1 MRRCVLKDIT
11 AGQFTE
17 LHIVQQKTLKEIAEY
32 FGVSADNLSIHV
44 RKKLGLEIIYYRIK
58 WDDKITEEFK
68 DRVVNLYVEL
78 KSSVD
83 VAVKLNIN
91 RRLILRILKSRNI
104 NVKYYSSVNQSSKLK
119 FKTFRTNSEYATYC
133 NSVGITPLE
142 SYVGVN
148 HRILHKCNAC
158 SNTWDAFPH
167 NIIHNK
173 SACPKCAM
181 AANAKGRSLEPGV
194 YRDRLN
200 KLCPN
205 LEVLEDYI
213 TYSAKILH
221 KCKTC
226 GYVWKTLPINKLT
239 ISGCRRCVTPSG
251 NFGTKTIVDG
261 IEFDSALES
270 RCYSELLKCFNKTD
284 IIHKRWYNQHYCSD
298 FYIPKLDLWVEVSS
312 FNTKEYLEK
321 IYNKRQLVK
330 NFVFFCNESQVTGYF
345 KEKKW

>member
-1 MRRCVLKDIT
+1 
-11 AGQFTE
+11 
-17 LHIVQQKTLKEIAEY
+17 
-32 FGVSADNLSIHV
+32 
-44 RKKLGLEIIYYRIK
+44 
-58 WDDKITEEFK
+58 
-68 DRVVNLYVEL
+68 
-78 KSSVD
+78 
-83 VAVKLNIN
+83 
-91 RRLILRILKSRNI
+91 
-104 NVKYYSSVNQSSKLK
+104 
-119 FKTFRTNSEYATYC
+119 
-133 NSVGITPLE
+133 
-142 SYVGVN
+142 
-148 HRILHKCNAC
+148 
-158 SNTWDAFPH
+158 
-167 NIIHNK
+167 
-173 SACPKCAM
+173 M